1 MDQIFYINS
10 ASFVDVNIESSLHAS
25 TGSIIDFSQATQVSG
40 SFVGNLQGNASTAT
54 SASYAIQASQ
64 ANSAISSSY
73 ALTASYVSGIPGQ
86 IIKAGVVSGS
96 SFNIANGSLTYSVAF
111 VTPFPSMYSIT
122 VIGGDARTW
131 VVQNQT
137 LSGFTINS
145 NSRHSLSSLVHWQ
158 AIAIGETN

>member
-40 SFVGNLQGNASTAT
+40 SFVGNLQGNASTT
-54 SASYAIQASQ
+54 T
-64 ANSAISSSY
+64 SSSY

-96 SFNIANGSLTYSVAF
+96 LFSIANGSLTYGVTF

-131 VVQNQT
+131 VIQNQT
-137 LSGFTINS
+137 SSGFTINS
-145 NSRHSLSSLVHWQ
+145 NSRHPLSSLVHWQ
-158 AIAIGETN
+158 AIAVGETN